1 MCRHRPT
8 TQIRLYLLMVIT
20 QILKLRDLYQKHCVR
35 VRVQVGE
42 MEFETERK
50 KQGNVAFA
58 ILQEGRKQSRVWKLL
73 EVASAVAQ
81 PALWLRFWKLLERQ
95 RQGWQTVGDS
105 ASSLVP
111 GMLDAAGTEIWQHIG
126 WGSLHL
132 LTTPLHT
139 PHTAG
144 SAFQVQQQNPF

>member
-1 MCRHRPT
+1 MCCHRPT
-8 TQIRLYLLMVIT
+8 TQIQLYLLMVIT

-35 VRVQVGE
+35 VKVHVGE
-42 MEFETERK
+42 MEFETGK
-50 KQGNVAFA
+50 SKG
-58 ILQEGRKQSRVWKLL
+58 ILKEGRKQSRVWKLL
-73 EVASAVAQ
+73 KAASAVAQ

-111 GMLDAAGTEIWQHIG
+111 GMLDAGGTEIRQHIG

-144 SAFQVQQQNPF
+144 SAFQVKQQNPF